1 MTSSL
6 GVQPNTGTVKNIWI
20 FEARCAC
27 ACVLF
32 ISIKNSKIPE
42 HSARLIFGAGGGA
55 QPGGL
60 TLAVTT
66 DRDCLGGV
74 AAHPPTSANRPWRGC
89 GGRAGT
95 CRPGWGR
102 SSHGYAGHGGR
113 AGSARAAQR
122 SGPSRAVASRGCGGR
137 TGITD
142 TVRATRRRQPGEM
155 RRGRL
160 QLAAIWGRDEDR
172 I

>member
-74 AAHPPTSANRPWRGC
+74 AAHPPTSANRPWRL
-89 GGRAGT
+89 GGDAAAARGHAGQVGPLEPRLRGAR
-95 CRPGWGR
+95 RPGRLR
-102 SSHGYAGHGGR
+102 SSGAAKQALTSRGQQRMRGSDGNHGYCEGDEK
-113 AGSARAAQR
+113 AA
-122 SGPSRAVASRGCGGR
+122 A
-137 TGITD
+137 
-142 TVRATRRRQPGEM
+142 
-155 RRGRL
+155 
-160 QLAAIWGRDEDR
+160 GRDAARQIAAGCDLGTR
-172 I
+172 